1 MHQTASSSAQT
12 GAAKF
17 RSGLQEQYMKHIY
30 SIFLTLAVVFAAGFA
45 VSAQET
51 EERVVDEV
59 VAQVNDGVITLSRIN
74 REVKDIVDLEVQ
86 NGKKRED
93 AQKQIDEKRGELI
106 ANMIN
111 EELLVQ
117 KAKELGLD
125 SDADAAVNERF
136 VQMMKQYGMKN
147 IDQLHQEM
155 EKQGVDPSA
164 IREMWRKQAIK
175 DLVIQRE
182 VQQKEYWKP
191 SGKELRDYYEK
202 NKARFTKP
210 ETVSFSE
217 IFLGFAG
224 RDENAVREKA
234 KQIVEQ
240 LRGGADFAK
249 LQAENSDPGVVTQG
263 KGKVEK
269 VKPSEFSEII
279 TNAIKGRKPGE
290 VTDPI
295 EAGNIGMVVLKIDAR
310 ESATSESFFDES
322 AVRSAIFQERAPA
335 ALKNFMASLRE
346 NSYIKIG
353 ESYRPIVSPILY
365 ADERKDKTAAPGD
378 DKKDKAPAKSDDKK
392 DKAGEK
398 ASAKNGGSGEK
409 KPK

>member
-1 MHQTASSSAQT
+1 
-12 GAAKF
+12 
-17 RSGLQEQYMKHIY
+17 MKHIY
-30 SIFLTLAVVFAAGFA
+30 SIFLILAVVSAAGLA

-59 VAQVNDGVITLSRIN
+59 VAQVNDSVITLSRIN
-74 REVKDIVDLEVQ
+74 REAKDIVDLEVQ

-93 AQKQIDEKRGELI
+93 AQKQVEEKRGELI
-106 ANMIN
+106 ANLIN

-125 SDADAAVNERF
+125 SEADAAVNERF

-147 IDQLHQEM
+147 LDQLHQEM
-155 EKQGVDPSA
+155 EKQGVDPA
-164 IREMWRKQAIK
+164 TIREMWRKQAIK
-175 DLVIQRE
+175 DLVVQKE

-191 SGKELRDYYEK
+191 SGKELRDYFEK
-202 NKARFTKP
+202 HKARFTKP

-234 KQIVEQ
+234 KQLVVQ

-249 LQAENSDPGVVTQG
+249 LQSENSDPGVVTQG

-269 VKPSEFSEII
+269 VKPSEFSDII
-279 TNAIKGRKPGE
+279 TTAIKDRKPGE

-295 EAGNIGMVVLKIDAR
+295 EAGNIGMVILKIDAR
-310 ESATSESFFDES
+310 ESASSESFFDES
-322 AVRSAIFQERAPA
+322 AVRVAIYQERAPIA
-335 ALKNFMASLRE
+335 MKQFMASLRE

-353 ESYRPIVSPILY
+353 ESYRPIVSPILFE
-365 ADERKDKTAAPGD
+365 DERKDKTAAPGGD
-378 DKKDKAPAKSDDKK
+378 NKDKAPAKSDDKG
-392 DKAGEK
+392 KAGEK

>member
-1 MHQTASSSAQT
+1 
-12 GAAKF
+12 
-17 RSGLQEQYMKHIY
+17 MKHIY
-30 SIFLTLAVVFAAGFA
+30 SIFLILAVVFAAGLA

-74 REVKDIVDLEVQ
+74 REAKDIVDLEVQ

-93 AQKQIDEKRGELI
+93 AQKQVDEKRGELI
-106 ANMIN
+106 ANLIN

-125 SDADAAVNERF
+125 SEADAAVNERF

-147 IDQLHQEM
+147 LDQLHQEM
-155 EKQGVDPSA
+155 EKQGVDPA
-164 IREMWRKQAIK
+164 TIREMWRKQAIK
-175 DLVIQRE
+175 DLVVQKE

-191 SGKELRDYYEK
+191 SGKELRDYFEK
-202 NKARFTKP
+202 HKARFTKP

-234 KQIVEQ
+234 KQLVVQ
-240 LRGGADFAK
+240 LRGGGDFAK
-249 LQAENSDPGVVTQG
+249 LQSENSDPGVVTQG

-269 VKPSEFSEII
+269 VKPSEFSDII
-279 TNAIKGRKPGE
+279 TTAIKDRKPGD

-295 EAGNIGMVVLKIDAR
+295 EANNLGVVILKIDAR
-310 ESATSESFFDES
+310 ESASSESFFDES
-322 AVRSAIFQERAPA
+322 AVRVAIFQERAPIA
-335 ALKNFMASLRE
+335 MNQLMASLRE
-346 NSYIKIG
+346 NYYIKIF
-353 ESYRPIVSPILY
+353 ESYM
-365 ADERKDKTAAPGD
+365 
-378 DKKDKAPAKSDDKK
+378 
-392 DKAGEK
+392 
-398 ASAKNGGSGEK
+398 
-409 KPK
+409 PKG